1 MKGYTP
7 ITTLKDFVYIYSS
20 YKSDTEIAYLLN
32 ITINDIK
39 AVRKDFI
46 KESNEGFI
54 KLQGY

>member
-39 AVRKDFI
+39 SVRKDFI
-46 KESNEGFI
+46 TES
-54 KLQGY
+54 KKVL